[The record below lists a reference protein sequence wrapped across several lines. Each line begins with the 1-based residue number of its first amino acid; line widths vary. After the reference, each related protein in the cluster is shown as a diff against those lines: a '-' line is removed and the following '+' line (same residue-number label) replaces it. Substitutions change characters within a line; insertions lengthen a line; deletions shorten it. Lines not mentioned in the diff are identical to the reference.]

1 MDDFLVSTLDP
12 DDAVLLVWSSLCQP
26 DAAAM
31 QFLQDLIKTRV
42 AKLQLE
48 NLERLLQDHS
58 VLEETSMRFS
68 LVICGW
74 PNPFKAGTNNLEL
87 LSLFSNCLHPGGRI
101 IARETME
108 LKEQLAQAEKACH
121 LTGFVEFNP
130 VSTDP
135 IIFTAS
141 VPSAYALGSAATL
154 PWTQGKVSDVWAAV
168 DAEAANDNMINTD
181 ALLKPADLVKPVS
194 CGQDSTV
201 NTGGQT
207 KKRACKNC
215 TCGLAEEEA
224 KAEAAGTVAT
234 AAAKSSCGNCYLGDA
249 FRCSTCPYRGLPPF
263 KPGEQVVLSESFLS
277 ADV

>member
-1 MDDFLVSTLDP
+1 MDDFVVSTLDP
-12 DDAVLLVWSSLCQP
+12 DDSVLLVWSSLCQP

-48 NLERLLQDHS
+48 NLERLMGDHS
-58 VLEETSMRFS
+58 VLEEISVRFS

-74 PNPFKAGTNNLEL
+74 PRPFRAGTNNFDL
-87 LSLFSNCLHPGGRI
+87 LSLISNCLHPGGRI

-121 LTGFVEFNP
+121 LTGFIEFNP
-130 VSTDP
+130 
-135 IIFTAS
+135 
-141 VPSAYALGSAATL
+141 
-154 PWTQGKVSDVWAAV
+154 
-168 DAEAANDNMINTD
+168 
-181 ALLKPADLVKPVS
+181 PADLVKPVS

-201 NTGGQT
+201 SADGQR

-263 KPGEQVVLSESFLS
+263 KPGEQVVLPESLLS